1 MQYLDKDDSE
11 WLVYPIQKEGVEL
24 ELDLYPED
32 VVMTA
37 NGTSLN
43 PRPTPP
49 VVVFVHYKR
58 LRYKPFAVTARCE
71 IRLQTTK

>member
-11 WLVYPIQKEGVEL
+11 WLVYPIQKEGVEI

-37 NGTSLN
+37 NGTS
-43 PRPTPP
+43 PTRDLHPW
-49 VVVFVHYKR
+49 VVFVNYES
-58 LRYKPFAVTARCE
+58 L
-71 IRLQTTK
+71 